1 MAVRALI
8 AVVAL
13 IVAGFAVI
21 GLDGFLD
28 SQLPQILALVVTIA
42 VVMAV
47 GYTITRDPNMPFLID
62 PVFLTCVFLAQFF
75 VIGPLAMRL
84 WSLGELMFFY
94 GYEPRREMQVL
105 TGVVIVL
112 VTMFAAYRSDVGVL
126 IAERIPSF
134 RWSRRKLSGRWIE
147 AILITAAILGCVGW
161 IVFQGGLMAKLS
173 TGYGAWKRGGAMFRI
188 AFVSLQIG
196 TLLLGWRYLA
206 SRTHSLWDR
215 FLFPGVIGFQVL
227 FFGIING
234 TRKYLLFMFF
244 GLLTVWVLRRG
255 IRDLPKVRAAA
266 IAGLLLVF
274 FAVWGSVRSKPLT
287 QMMGQEVGPAHAS
300 NSMSHGYISGVAGPY
315 SVACLVWELFPE
327 VEPYRKGSTLMVT
340 VFGFIPRAVWPD
352 KPVGI
357 GKEIT
362 RYIVG
367 PFYEPTYGYSAA
379 PTVIG
384 DFYLNAGWMG
394 LILGGLGLGIVCR
407 VVTSYATTD
416 LRNGVQLRAARVLI
430 PAVFIMGLG
439 EIRADMATMLATYT
453 LSLLPLLVALVFF
466 NLDVEDPLP
475 VSPGPTIRTP

>member
-1 MAVRALI
+1 MTVRSAI

-13 IVAGFAVI
+13 ILAGFSVAA
-21 GLDGFLD
+21 LDGLLD
-28 SQLPQILALVVTIA
+28 SQLPQIVALVLTIA
-42 VVMAV
+42 VMMIA
-47 GYTITRDPNMPFLID
+47 GYTITRDPRMPFLID
-62 PVFLTCVFLAQFF
+62 PVFLACVFISQFF
-75 VIGPLAMRL
+75 VIGPLAMRI

-94 GYEPRREMQVL
+94 GYDPVREVQVL
-105 TGVVIVL
+105 AGVAIVL
-112 VTMFAAYRSDVGVL
+112 VTMFAAYRSEIGTL
-126 IAERIPSF
+126 IAERLPSF
-134 RWSRRKLSGRWIE
+134 PWSRKKLSGRWIE
-147 AILITAAILGCVGW
+147 AILITAAIAGCIGW

-196 TLLLGWRYLA
+196 TLILGWRYLA
-206 SRTHSLWDR
+206 SRVHTLWDR
-215 FLFPGVIGFQVL
+215 ILFPGMLAFQVV

-255 IRDLPKVRAAA
+255 IRQLPKVRAAA
-266 IAGLLLVF
+266 IAALLLVF

-287 QMMGQEVGPAHAS
+287 QMVGQEIGPAHAS
-300 NSMSHGYISGVAGPY
+300 NSIYHGYVSGVAGPY

-327 VEPYRKGSTLMVT
+327 VEPYRRGSTLLVT
-340 VFGFIPRAVWPD
+340 LFGFIPRAVWPE

-367 PFYEPTYGYSAA
+367 PFYEETYGYSAA

-384 DFYLNAGWMG
+384 DFYLNAGWLG
-394 LILGGLGLGIVCR
+394 LIVGGLCLGVTCR
-407 VVTSYATTD
+407 VITSYATHGMIS
-416 LRNGVQLRAARVLI
+416 GVQLRAARVLI

-439 EIRADMATMLATYT
+439 ELRADMATMLATYT
-453 LSLLPLLVALVFF
+453 LSFIPLFAALLFF

-475 VSPGPTIRTP
+475 PPDTPATRSR